1 MEIKLLKSQLCLFHR
16 FQKRNTNWY
25 LFLQNALYVMKF
37 LCTKLEVCIF
47 ITRIIKA
54 SKTTQSSGALTLNL
68 TVKTTHTK
76 GALMLNFTKTTQSS
90 GVYGNWTIKIKGIAI
105 TCNHQNYPVF
115 WGNDRFKTLT
125 QSLGVLRWTN
135 KKQCIFHL
143 AYGWSFCLCLFQKY
157 WR

>member
-1 MEIKLLKSQLCLFHR
+1 MP
-16 FQKRNTNWY
+16 
-25 LFLQNALYVMKF
+25 LYVMKL

-90 GVYGNWTIKIKGIAI
+90 GVYGN
-105 TCNHQNYPVF
+105 
-115 WGNDRFKTLT
+115 
-125 QSLGVLRWTN
+125 
-135 KKQCIFHL
+135 
-143 AYGWSFCLCLFQKY
+143 
-157 WR
+157 